1 MHDVNMGW
9 ADEPDDTADRGHDTY
24 WHDERDVP
32 RLAGCLVALAAAA
45 GRVVR
50 HTGASC
56 RRAGRR
62 VLALLRGRP
71 PGPCAAA
78 TGTCLLDGPG
88 NLIVH
93 PPHGPLVARRRRR
106 RRDAG
111 RDRCHGGTGSR
122 CRTAPRRTGPS
133 SG

>member
-1 MHDVNMGW
+1 MGW
-9 ADEPDDTADRGHDTY
+9 ADEPRDTPDRGHATKRDADRG
-24 WHDERDVP
+24 VP
-32 RLAGCLVALAAAA
+32 PRAGGLGAQAAAA
-45 GRVVR
+45 RRVVR